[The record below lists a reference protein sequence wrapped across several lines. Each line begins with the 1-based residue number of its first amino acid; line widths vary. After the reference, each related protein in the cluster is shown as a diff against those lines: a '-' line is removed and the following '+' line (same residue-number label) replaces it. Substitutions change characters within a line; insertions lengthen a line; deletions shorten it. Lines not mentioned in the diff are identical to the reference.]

1 MHSNNFSVCSF
12 YKFSYLKD
20 LEKLK
25 KKLINFL
32 KPNNIKGTILIS
44 KEGVNAALSTR
55 NENLNNLKE
64 FLEYTFK
71 VKFKFKIQKFHQ
83 HSFLKTK
90 VKIKSEIIKLN
101 QNDINP
107 KKITGKNL
115 TPQEWNQII
124 KNDEEY
130 VILDVRNKYE
140 SKIGTFKK
148 AIKTELSNFTE
159 FPYWIDKNKNKL
171 KNKKVAMFCTGGIR
185 CEKASAF
192 MIKKGYKDVYQLDGG
207 IFNYLSN
214 NLKSNNNWEGECFVF
229 DDRVSINKKLN
240 KGIYSQCFACRN
252 PISEV
257 EKKSLH
263 YKKGIS
269 CPYCFSKTTEKKKK
283 GFEERERQLFIAKKK
298 GIKHLGD

>member
-1 MHSNNFSVCSF
+1 MNNFSICSF
-12 YKFSYLKD
+12 YKFFYLKD

-25 KKLINFL
+25 KKLIKFL
-32 KPNNIKGTILIS
+32 KLKNIKGTVLIS
-44 KEGVNAALSTR
+44 KEGVNGTLSAR

-71 VKFKFKIQKFHQ
+71 ANFKFKIQKFNQ

-101 QNDINP
+101 QDDINP

-130 VILDVRNKYE
+130 LILDVRNKYE

-159 FPYWIDKNKNKL
+159 LPYWIKKNENKL
-171 KNKKVAMFCTGGIR
+171 QSKKVAMFCTGGIR
-185 CEKASAF
+185 CEKASTY
-192 MIKKGYKDVYQLDGG
+192 MIKQGYKNVYQLEGG

-214 NLKSNNNWEGECFVF
+214 NLKSKNNWEGECFVF
-229 DDRVSINKKLN
+229 DDRVSINKKLM
-240 KGIYSQCFACRN
+240 KGKYSQCFACRT
-252 PISEV
+252 PISETD
-257 EKKSLH
+257 KKSLN

-269 CPYCFSKTTEKKKK
+269 CPNCFNKTSKKKKK

-298 GIKHLGD
+298 GINHLGD

>member
-1 MHSNNFSVCSF
+1 MNNFSICSF

-32 KPNNIKGTILIS
+32 KPNDIKGIVLIS
-44 KEGVNAALSTR
+44 KEGVNGTLSAK

-64 FLEYTFK
+64 FLEYTLK
-71 VKFKFKIQKFHQ
+71 IKFQFKIQKFNQ

-101 QNDINP
+101 QDDINP
-107 KKITGKNL
+107 KKVTGKNL
-115 TPQEWNQII
+115 TPKEWNQII
-124 KNDEEY
+124 KNDKEY

-148 AIKTELSNFTE
+148 AVKTELSNFTE
-159 FPYWIDKNKNKL
+159 FPHWIKEHEHKL

-185 CEKASAF
+185 CEKASTY
-192 MIKKGYKDVYQLDGG
+192 MIKKGYRDVYQLEGG

-229 DDRVSINKKLN
+229 DDRVSINKKLD
-240 KGIYSQCFACRN
+240 KGKYSQCFACRN
-252 PISEV
+252 PISEFD
-257 EKKSLH
+257 KKSLN
-263 YKKGIS
+263 YKKGVS
-269 CPYCFSKTTEKKKK
+269 CPHCFNKTSEKKKK
-283 GFEERERQLFIAKKK
+283 SFEEREKQLFIAKKK
-298 GIKHLGD
+298 GINHLGN